1 MSQHLPAAA
10 VLVREDDP
18 DFDDEIPTTSASRRG
33 DRGREPNS
41 RAGIITTCQPHHG
54 EPMSQNSSG
63 PDSCHAN
70 GCDTPCT
77 GFMCGPHWKLVPAAM
92 RMAIESSP
100 DPSAA
105 ATPIA
110 KAAIAEVADRES
122 RTKPAARPQVRRH
135 PVQLALFGDD
145 QVLTKG
151 KRT

>member
-1 MSQHLPAAA
+1 MSHPPAAA
-10 VLVREDDP
+10 VLISDDDP
-18 DFDDEIPTTSASRRG
+18 DFDDDIPTTSASHRC
-33 DRGREPNS
+33 DPGRDS
-41 RAGIITTCQPHHG
+41 TRRAGTVTTCQPHHG
-54 EPMSQNSSG
+54 ERMSQNASG
-63 PDSCHAN
+63 PDTCHAN

-100 DPSAA
+100 DPRAT

-110 KAAIAEVADRES
+110 KAAIAEVAHRES
-122 RTKPAARPQVRRH
+122 RTKPAARKQVRPH

>member
-10 VLVREDDP
+10 VLIPDDDP
-18 DFDDEIPTTSASRRG
+18 DFDDDIPTTSASHRS
-33 DRGREPNS
+33 DRGRESNR
-41 RAGIITTCQPHHG
+41 RAGTVTTCQPHHG
-54 EPMSQNSSG
+54 EPMSPNSSG
-63 PDSCHAN
+63 PHTCHAN

-92 RMAIESSP
+92 RMAIEQSP
-100 DPSAA
+100 DPTAT

-110 KAAIAEVADRES
+110 KAAIAAVAHRES
-122 RTKPAARPQVRRH
+122 RTKPAASKQVRRH